1 MPIRPTRPIRPIRH
15 IKPITWLALRAIAL
29 YQRHVSPRKGY
40 RCALH
45 ASGAGR
51 SCSAYGYRAIARAG
65 LFKGCSLLRRRF
77 DACARAARVAKST
90 ARPSAPLRLRPGTRH
105 QRGECDVGDCSG
117 CIDGLDALSCVG
129 DACECK
135 WPWEKRDEAR
145 PESNLDDHLNNEN
158 ALRERIRQAQER
170 ARQDV

>member
-1 MPIRPTRPIRPIRH
+1 MPTRPVSPTRPIN
-15 IKPITWLALRAIAL
+15 PITWLALRAIAL

-77 DACARAARVAKST
+77 DACARAARVARSIAK
-90 ARPSAPLRLRPGTRH
+90 PSAPLRLRPGTRH

-117 CIDGLDALSCVG
+117 CVDGLDAFSCVS
-129 DACECK
+129 DACECD
-135 WPWEKRDEAR
+135 WPWRRRDETR